1 MAEDFDALRRLVAKM
16 TKTDYRHGWQFR
28 VEISAPKSFGDA
40 KGKSPEDLDIYIKDI
55 TYDPIEIETETEKIG
70 GHTFTWPVSVSPTT
84 ITMTMRDNVDQR
96 VRKWF
101 EAFTANIIDTDGTV
115 KNLDQ
120 VEMKFTKYVLKP
132 DGTDGDPETWWVI
145 PTKLGEITES
155 RDECGNIEFPLVFV
169 QTRTTRPEIP
179 SQAR

>member
-16 TKTDYRHGWQFR
+16 TKTDFRHGWQFR
-28 VEISAPKSFGDA
+28 VEISAPKSLTV
-40 KGKSPEDLDIYIKDI
+40 SPPEDLDIYIKDI
-55 TYDPIEIETETEKIG
+55 TYDPIEITTETETIC

-101 EAFTANIIDTDGTV
+101 EAFTSNIIETDGTV
-115 KNLDQ
+115 KHFDLI
-120 VEMKFTKYVLKP
+120 EMEFKRYALKP
-132 DGTDGDPETWWVI
+132 DGTDGDSETWWVI

-155 RDECGNIEFPLVFV
+155 RDECGDIEFPIVFV
-169 QTRTTRPEIP
+169 QNRTTRPP
-179 SQAR
+179 KAT